1 MGRPPFLQ
9 KSFLPFPH
17 FPLLHKQHL
26 LIARERPQIFGN
38 DRLEMIGKGADGI
51 HGRNDHGALVMR
63 FLHRIFNLHVHI
75 VFEVLKTLAEFAQ
88 GVVDV
93 VEQHSV
99 GFAVQGAH
107 VEAGTEQ
114 FLLEAQPGGVDDGPA
129 HPDDEVRFGADRLA
143 VLFDID
149 F

>member
-1 MGRPPFLQ
+1 MGKERRKRGAPPFLQ

-26 LIARERPQIFGN
+26 LIARERPQIF
-38 DRLEMIGKGADGI
+38 GKGADGI

-75 VFEVLKTLAEFAQ
+75 VFEVLKPLAEFAQ

-114 FLLEAQPGGVDDGPA
+114 FRRG
-129 HPDDEVRFGADRLA
+129 R
-143 VLFDID
+143 
-149 F
+149 